1 MTGTWNV
8 GACSVGAVYLWSGMV
23 LLDRRAGCRAD
34 SQDRTEQ
41 ENAFRFKEQGGR
53 KALMK
58 EGSGREKGMECAMGK
73 IVLLVSREEM
83 LYQAH
88 NILQEKKFPIAEM
101 KVIQTEQAV
110 AEARQARGNGATI
123 VIARGLQASMI
134 KQYTDIPVVEIVLTA
149 QEMALLVRRA
159 GQIVKKPKPVI
170 AVVGFR
176 NMFSDMSYFDEL
188 YDIELRTYFATQ
200 GAELSQMAG
209 QAVADGADLII
220 GGDTAVAV
228 ASKAQ
233 IPSLFLSTTEE
244 SLRNAF
250 SMAESMEY
258 AMDVERRTAAQLETL
273 LDYSYN
279 GVVHLDG
286 AGRVTAMNL
295 LAEELLGKTLE
306 EMRGSSLL
314 ETVKELKEAELLQ
327 VLSEGREY
335 SFFLERNGS
344 SMFAVLAPVLYEG
357 KPDGA
362 ILTCRRMK
370 RQKRET
376 AAGLGQGN
384 RKEEKTAARAL
395 PPLIRFDDIM
405 QNSPAMRECIRLAKL
420 YALSEQPVV
429 IVGETGTEKRMLAES
444 IHNGGIHR
452 SGPFVEASCEGLTE
466 EEQRRLLFGDMGMAM
481 QARGGTLVLSDIQA
495 LTGANQYR
503 LHHLIRYHICQEPGG
518 EKLQKLNLRL
528 MVILSQP
535 LIKLLEAGILR
546 QDLFYL
552 LSGLE
557 LRIPPLRDRREDLEQ
572 KLSDTLKECCERYS
586 RYHVLTEGAK
596 EMLRAYDWPGNHLQI
611 ESFFERLILTAEH
624 RSMDEQAVRRLL
636 LGLYPEK
643 RDKGEMEN
651 GPGERTGVLEA
662 SDRKREA
669 GSLLQSAEAGQI
681 AEALT
686 ACGGNRKKT
695 AELLG
700 VSKATL
706 WRKMKKYEME

>member
-1 MTGTWNV
+1 
-8 GACSVGAVYLWSGMV
+8 
-23 LLDRRAGCRAD
+23 
-34 SQDRTEQ
+34 
-41 ENAFRFKEQGGR
+41 
-53 KALMK
+53 
-58 EGSGREKGMECAMGK
+58 MGK

-110 AEARQARGNGATI
+110 AEARQARGSGATI

-149 QEMALLVRRA
+149 QEMALLVKRA
-159 GQIVKKPKPVI
+159 GQIVKKPRPVI

-228 ASKAQ
+228 ASREQ
-233 IPSLFLSTTEE
+233 VPSLFLSTTEE

-250 SMAESMEY
+250 SMAETMEY

-279 GVVHLDG
+279 GVVHLDST
-286 AGRVTAMNL
+286 GRVTAMNL

-306 EMRGSSLL
+306 EMRGSRLL
-314 ETVKELKEAELLQ
+314 ETVKELKEAELSQ
-327 VLSEGREY
+327 VLLDGREY
-335 SFFLERNGS
+335 SFFLERNGA

-370 RQKRET
+370 KQKKEASSEQRRK
-376 AAGLGQGN
+376 GL
-384 RKEEKTAARAL
+384 REEKTGTRAL

-405 QNSPAMRECIRLAKL
+405 QNSSSMQECIRLAKV

-444 IHNGGIHR
+444 IHNGGLHR
-452 SGPFVEASCEGLTE
+452 SGPFLEVSCEGLSD
-466 EEQRRLLFGDMGMAM
+466 EEQKQTIFGDMGMAV
-481 QARGGTLVLSDIQA
+481 QARGGTLVLSELQD
-495 LTGANQYR
+495 LTPANQYR
-503 LHHLIRYHICQEPGG
+503 LYKLVRYHICQGQG
-518 EKLQKLNLRL
+518 TEKLQKLNLRL
-528 MVILSQP
+528 MVTLRQP
-535 LIKLLEAGILR
+535 LAKLMEAGALR

-557 LRIPPLRDRREDLEQ
+557 LRIPPLRERKEDLEQ

-586 RYHVLTEGAK
+586 RYHVLTEGAR
-596 EMLRAYDWPGNHLQI
+596 EALLAYDWPGNLLQI

-624 RSMDEQAVRRLL
+624 RSMDERTVRRLL
-636 LGLYPEK
+636 CSLYPE
-643 RDKGEMEN
+643 RSDWGETEN
-651 GPGERTGVLEA
+651 GPKAFDVLEA
-662 SDRKREA
+662 SDQKWKP
-669 GSLLQSAEAGQI
+669 GTILQSAEAQQI
-681 AEALT
+681 EEALT
-686 ACGGNRKKT
+686 ACGGNRQRT

-706 WRKMKKYEME
+706 WRKMKKYEMI